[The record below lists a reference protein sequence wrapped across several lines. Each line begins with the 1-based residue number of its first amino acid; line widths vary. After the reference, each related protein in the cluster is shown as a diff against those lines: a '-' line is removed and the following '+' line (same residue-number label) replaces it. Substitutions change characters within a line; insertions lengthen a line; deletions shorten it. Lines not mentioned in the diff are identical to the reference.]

1 MKDEAP
7 AHGDEFMPGSPL
19 QNVDWRSWGDSIA
32 RDVSGKAAERHTGKP
47 AKDEVDGA
55 HYVYRSEPRLLFGA
69 ASWRSA
75 TWNRILIG

>member
-1 MKDEAP
+1 MKDEAQRMETNSCP
-7 AHGDEFMPGSPL
+7 ASPL